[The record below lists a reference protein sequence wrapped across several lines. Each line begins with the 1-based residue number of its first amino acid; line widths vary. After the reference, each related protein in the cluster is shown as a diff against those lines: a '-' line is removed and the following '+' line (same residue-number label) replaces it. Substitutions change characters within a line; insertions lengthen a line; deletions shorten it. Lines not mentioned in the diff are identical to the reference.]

1 MRSLH
6 PHSGQRGV
14 VLIVSL
20 LVLLLL
26 GTIATTV
33 ARTNLLQLHMAGND
47 EARTAAMQ
55 QALAMVDAVLAG
67 AVDSPPKGGVGY
79 RLCLPESPDT
89 NCDERSLLVDSGAL
103 PAVGITDVAVTRVAP
118 LEERMPVLG
127 EEEASSTV
135 YYRVAKL
142 EVRVSY
148 DGSAENLGRATVTQG
163 LLVQIPAA
171 PQVVGATP

>member
-6 PHSGQRGV
+6 PDTGQRGV

-47 EARTAAMQ
+47 AARIDAMQ
-55 QALAMVDAVLAG
+55 QALAMVDAVLPS
-67 AVDSPPKGGVGY
+67 AVAIAPLGGVGY
-79 RLCLPESPDT
+79 RLCLPDSTDT
-89 NCDERSLLVDSGAL
+89 GCDDYSLLLETGAL
-103 PAVGITDVAVTRVAP
+103 PATGITDVAVTRVAP

-127 EEEASSTV
+127 ETEASSTV

-148 DGSAENLGRATVTQG
+148 DGSADGLGRATVAQG
-163 LLVQIPAA
+163 LLVRIPAA
-171 PQVVGATP
+171 PQVVGAMP